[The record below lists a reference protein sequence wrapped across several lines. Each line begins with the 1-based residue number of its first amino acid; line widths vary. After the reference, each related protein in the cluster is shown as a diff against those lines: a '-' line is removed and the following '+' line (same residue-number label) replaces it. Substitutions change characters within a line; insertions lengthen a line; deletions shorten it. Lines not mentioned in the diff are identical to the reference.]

1 MQELRYSTIFKI
13 LVIMQIQMEHQ
24 EFADKLI
31 AAAYM
36 VFTLDFNTL
45 KRIDQMGVRASESSA
60 KKIMIDHHQEPDD
73 YADIMFSNPSIGST
87 CEFVF
92 QIIEGLGL
100 VQKINKDI
108 ASSLYTGIVTDTGS
122 FRFPSV
128 TAATHRAVATLIDG
142 GANHSQIHEKIK
154 DNARPERLKLLG
166 IALNNMVCITKY
178 KTAYITLSQEE
189 LDACNYQKGDTEGF
203 VNYGLS
209 IAGIEMQYRHRQRFI
224 MKKNRKL
231 LLGSKYPTL
240 TLEYRRGIPNWFGS
254 NVNYNLLRLQAF
266 DDIQWPRLGY
276 SNWFIGMGSF
286 LGSNLDSIRFIEH
299 KFFRGSDNYLFSNPT
314 NSFQALDSTY
324 HTARPYIEIYGIHH
338 FQGSIFQ
345 QIPFVNSLKFEIAV
359 GGSALYI
366 PSLNKNQFETFF
378 GLEKPF
384 KFFDEMLKYGLY
396 YVITPGS
403 TIRQGFRM
411 KIGLVGYDRY
421 RGKWD
426 Y

>member
-1 MQELRYSTIFKI
+1 MIENQLEQLKQWLDKPAAVVIIPHKNPDGDAMGSCLAWQGILNQLGHSTT
-13 LVIMQIQMEHQ
+13 VIAPNEYPSFLHWLPGHDSVLIYENNQ

-45 KRIDQMGVRASESSA
+45 KRIDQMGVRVSESSA

-128 TAATHRAVATLIDG
+128 TATTHRAVATLIDA

-154 DNARPERLKLLG
+154 DNARPDRLKLLG

-209 IAGIEMQYRHRQRFI
+209 VAGIEMAVL
-224 MKKNRKL
+224 MTESKKENMIKISFRSKGDL
-231 LLGSKYPTL
+231 AVNLFAKTYFEGGGHINAAGGKSDKSLQETEAYFLKSLGT
-240 TLEYRRGIPNWFGS
+240 
-254 NVNYNLLRLQAF
+254 
-266 DDIQWPRLGY
+266 
-276 SNWFIGMGSF
+276 F
-286 LGSNLDSIRFIEH
+286 LS
-299 KFFRGSDNYLFSNPT
+299 
-314 NSFQALDSTY
+314 
-324 HTARPYIEIYGIHH
+324 
-338 FQGSIFQ
+338 
-345 QIPFVNSLKFEIAV
+345 
-359 GGSALYI
+359 
-366 PSLNKNQFETFF
+366 
-378 GLEKPF
+378 
-384 KFFDEMLKYGLY
+384 
-396 YVITPGS
+396 
-403 TIRQGFRM
+403 
-411 KIGLVGYDRY
+411 
-421 RGKWD
+421 
-426 Y
+426 

>member
-1 MQELRYSTIFKI
+1 MIENQLEQLKQWLDKPAAVVIIPHKNPDGDAMGSCLAWQGILNQLGHSTT
-13 LVIMQIQMEHQ
+13 VIAPNEYPSFLHWLPGHDSVLIYENNQ

-45 KRIDQMGVRASESSA
+45 KRIDQMGVRVSESSA

-128 TAATHRAVATLIDG
+128 TATTHRAVATLIDA

-154 DNARPERLKLLG
+154 DNARPDRLKLLG

-209 IAGIEMQYRHRQRFI
+209 VAGIEMAVL
-224 MKKNRKL
+224 MTESKKENMIKISFR
-231 LLGSKYPTL
+231 SKGDL
-240 TLEYRRGIPNWFGS
+240 A
-254 NVNYNLLRLQAF
+254 VNLFAKTYFEGGGHINAAGGKSDKSLQETEA
-266 DDIQWPRLGY
+266 Y
-276 SNWFIGMGSF
+276 F
-286 LGSNLDSIRFIEH
+286 L
-299 KFFRGSDNYLFSNPT
+299 K
-314 NSFQALDSTY
+314 
-324 HTARPYIEIYGIHH
+324 
-338 FQGSIFQ
+338 
-345 QIPFVNSLKFEIAV
+345 SLA
-359 GGSALYI
+359 
-366 PSLNKNQFETFF
+366 TF
-378 GLEKPF
+378 L
-384 KFFDEMLKYGLY
+384 
-396 YVITPGS
+396 S
-403 TIRQGFRM
+403 
-411 KIGLVGYDRY
+411 
-421 RGKWD
+421 
-426 Y
+426 